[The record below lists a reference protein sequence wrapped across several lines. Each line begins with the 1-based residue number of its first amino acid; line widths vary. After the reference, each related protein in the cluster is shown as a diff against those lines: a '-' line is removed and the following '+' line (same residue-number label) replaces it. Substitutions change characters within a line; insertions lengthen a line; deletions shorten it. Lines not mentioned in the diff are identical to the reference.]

1 MLQYIFKHYAYLIPL
16 VSYCYSRN
24 SSPPPP
30 PTPLPAY
37 FLNLFNFTRPFYTSS
52 ATTMFH
58 VPITRRRF
66 FFADPHFA
74 ANWRDYEQVRGGVLC
89 CNKEKR
95 PTWKQLEADFCQ
107 IAPCMADDLVGDD
120 LKK

>member
-52 ATTMFH
+52 ATHHH
-58 VPITRRRF
+58 VSRTDYAATLLFRGSPFRGQLARLRTGARRR
-66 FFADPHFA
+66 ALLQQGKA
-74 ANWRDYEQVRGGVLC
+74 AHVEATGGGLLSDRSLHGR
-89 CNKEKR
+89 R
-95 PTWKQLEADFCQ
+95 PSRRR
-107 IAPCMADDLVGDD
+107 P
-120 LKK
+120 